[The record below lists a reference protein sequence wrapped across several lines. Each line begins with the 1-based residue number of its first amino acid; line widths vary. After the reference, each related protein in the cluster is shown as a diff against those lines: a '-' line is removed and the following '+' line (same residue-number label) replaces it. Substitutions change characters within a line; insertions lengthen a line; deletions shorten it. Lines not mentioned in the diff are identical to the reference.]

1 MIPSKAWFPQSLQER
16 VAWFMNFATN
26 FSGEAVGL
34 GFPPADVTSVENDN
48 FVMQA
53 IGDYTTSLEAYK
65 DGFRQY
71 RLTIT
76 EGDIGDP
83 TPSVPDAPS
92 WPDVSAVPTG
102 IYERLV
108 KLVDR
113 IRVAPTYT
121 PEIGATLGILPKSPG
136 DNLVPG
142 QMKPVLKASASEMN
156 YTFTVDVTR
165 LGMPGYSVQILRQG
179 GSVWTTVALANA
191 NPCPVTVTPATPGQP
206 ERIQV
211 RAILSKNNQ
220 DVGIPSDATYVTVNP

>member
-1 MIPSKAWFPQSLQER
+1 MIPSRTWFPGPLAER
-16 VAWFMNFATN
+16 VEWFQVFATN
-26 FSGEAVGL
+26 FADEAVAL
-34 GFPPADVTSVENDN
+34 GFLPADVTSVTNDN
-48 FVMQA
+48 LVMQA
-53 IGDYTTSLEAYK
+53 IGDYNALLDAYANA
-65 DGFRQY
+65 FRQY
-71 RLTIT
+71 RTAIT

-83 TPSVPDAPS
+83 TPNVPDAPS

-113 IRVAPTYT
+113 IRAAPAYT
-121 PEIGATLGILPKSPG
+121 LEIGASLGIIPKSPS
-136 DNLVPG
+136 DSLSPTEL
-142 QMKPVLKASASEMN
+142 KPVLKASASEMN

-179 GSVWTTVALANA
+179 GTNWTTVALANA
-191 NPCPVTVTPATPGQP
+191 NPCPVTVTPTTPGQP

-211 RAILSKNNQ
+211 RAILSKNNT